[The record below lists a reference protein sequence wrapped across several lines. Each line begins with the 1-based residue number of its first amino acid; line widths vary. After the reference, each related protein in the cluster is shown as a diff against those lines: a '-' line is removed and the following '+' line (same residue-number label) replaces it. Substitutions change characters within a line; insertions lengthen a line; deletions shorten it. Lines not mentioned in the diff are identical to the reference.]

1 MCKLCLSFYIIVF
14 KPSENQCVRPLEV
27 QATSRMKYLSSGT
40 TLATGC
46 GEESKPWVLKAK
58 EGQQINITFIDFNWK
73 HNLLS
78 DSQIRCP
85 IQYGYILDNANN
97 NIVNLCGGLVRE
109 RRLHLSEGSTLQI
122 LINRDVLNNVRFLIG
137 YEGK

>member
-1 MCKLCLSFYIIVF
+1 M
-14 KPSENQCVRPLEV
+14 RPYEV
-27 QATSRMKYLSSGT
+27 KVTSRMKYLSSMT

-46 GEESKPWVLKAK
+46 GEESKPWILKAK
-58 EGQQINITFIDFNWK
+58 EGQAINVTFIDFNWK
-73 HNLLS
+73 HSMFS
-78 DSQIRCP
+78 DSQVRCP
-85 IQYGYILDNANN
+85 IQYGYILDTANN

-137 YEGK
+137 YEGEQNLLTPFCIVFL